1 MKRKRLSPRSVEIC
15 RTVLNTILE
24 DARAKGYI
32 FINPMEKVRKF
43 EVPERELF
51 FLKPLQVKALCELV
65 GRFYGILFLIMAFCG
80 LRIGEVTGLRRADID
95 LDHSLIFVRRQ
106 VIWRRKE
113 DCPEGEPRWAVVEPK
128 SKAGIRVVEIPQPM
142 LPLVAA
148 HLETLTGIHN
158 SHELV
163 FPSEA
168 GTPIDPKNIRRR
180 HFAPAMKA
188 LGISGVR
195 QHDMRRTFIALH
207 VEAGT
212 HPKLVQD
219 RVGHSD
225 ISLTMNVYGKL
236 AGKMKLGAA
245 EQARFNGLAHDALP
259 ANASREATP
268 ADGPQSNRRL
278 RLQGRK
284 LMRALTAG
292 EPEENLA
299 SKTDAGGFA
308 ENGKEE

>member
-1 MKRKRLSPRSVEIC
+1 MKQKKRKKLSPRSVEIC

-32 FINPMEKVRKF
+32 FVNPMEKVRKF
-43 EVPERELF
+43 EVPERELS

-65 GRFYGILFLIMAFCG
+65 GRFYGIMFLIMAFCG
-80 LRIGEVTGLRRADID
+80 LRIGEVTGLKRPDID
-95 LDHSLIFVRRQ
+95 LDHGLIFVRRQ
-106 VIWRRKE
+106 VIWRRKK
-113 DCPEGEPRWAVVEPK
+113 DCPDGEPRWALVEPK
-128 SKAGIRVVEIPQPM
+128 SKAGIRVVEIPEPM

-148 HLETLTGIHN
+148 HLETLNGVHN
-158 SHELV
+158 SLELV

-168 GTPIDPKNIRRR
+168 GTPIDPKNVRRR

-188 LGISGVR
+188 MGISGIR
-195 QHDMRRTFIALH
+195 QHDMRRTFIAVH

-225 ISLTMNVYGKL
+225 IGLTMNVYGKL
-236 AGKMKLGAA
+236 AGKMKLGSA

-259 ANASREATP
+259 ANASRKLTP
-268 ADGPQSNRRL
+268 TDGPQSNRRL

-284 LMRALTAG
+284 LMRALRAG
-292 EPEENLA
+292 DPEQDLQEEPTE
-299 SKTDAGGFA
+299 
-308 ENGKEE
+308 